1 MKNYEVSARIFP
13 IGFIPYFWSSEYLY
27 FMLVYLNDKF
37 TEWEKASLHIS
48 DLAIQ
53 RGYGIFD
60 FFRVRD
66 NVPLFVEDHLDRF
79 IRSANIMHLTAPY
92 SKEKLQAILR
102 DLLKENNMPH
112 SGIRMILTGG
122 YSPDAY
128 QPVTPNFIIMQSP
141 LMIPDTTTPK
151 SISII
156 THEFVRDIPEAKT
169 INYTMG
175 IWLQKKLTEQ
185 QADDVLYHTN
195 GIVTEFPRCN
205 FFIVNQDNTIITPDK
220 NALKGVTRKRIL
232 ELGAKQ
238 FQIMEGTVT
247 LDDIAQAK
255 EAFLSSSTKRIQAIE
270 KIDGKIVGDGRPG
283 KVTSSLLN
291 ILQKAE
297 SEYVANA
304 LKGEKP

>member
-1 MKNYEVSARIFP
+1 
-13 IGFIPYFWSSEYLY
+13 
-27 FMLVYLNDKF
+27 MLVYLNDRF

-66 NVPLFVEDHLDRF
+66 HVPLFIDDHLERF
-79 IRSANIMHLTAPY
+79 IRSASIMHLTVPY
-92 SKEKLQAILR
+92 SKEKLHSILL
-102 DLLKENNMPH
+102 DLIRQNNLPH

-128 QPVTPNFIIMQSP
+128 QPSAPNFIIMQSP
-141 LMIPDTTTPK
+141 LMIPDTTIPK

-169 INYTMG
+169 INYSMG
-175 IWLQKKLTEQ
+175 IWLQKKLMEK
-185 QADDVLYHTN
+185 QADDVLYQTN
-195 GIVTEFPRCN
+195 GVVTEFPRCN
-205 FFIVNQDNTIITPDK
+205 FFIVTRDNTIITPDK

-232 ELGAKQ
+232 ELGARQ
-238 FQIMEGTVT
+238 FKVKEGAIT
-247 LDDIAQAK
+247 LDDILQAK
-255 EAFLSSSTKRIQAIE
+255 EAFLSSSTKRIQAIV
-270 KIDGKIVGDGRPG
+270 KIDGQMVGDGMPG

-291 ILQKAE
+291 VLQEAE
-297 SEYVANA
+297 REYVVNV
-304 LKGEKP
+304 LSREKKID

>member
-1 MKNYEVSARIFP
+1 MY
-13 IGFIPYFWSSEYLY
+13 
-27 FMLVYLNDKF
+27 VYLNDRLV
-37 TEWEKASLHIS
+37 ESEKAVLHIS

-66 NVPLFVEDHLDRF
+66 HVPLFVEDHLDRF

-92 SKEKLQAILR
+92 SAEKLNAILE
-102 DLLKENNMPH
+102 DLLKKNNIPH

-141 LMIPDTTTPK
+141 LMIPETTTPK

-185 QADDVLYHTN
+185 HADDVLYHTN
-195 GIVTEFPRCN
+195 DVVTEFPRCN
-205 FFIVNQDNTIITPDK
+205 FFIVTQDNTIITPDK
-220 NALKGVTRKRIL
+220 NALKGVTRKRLL

-238 FQIMEGTVT
+238 FKIREGTVT
-247 LDDIAQAK
+247 LNDIHQAK
-255 EAFLSSSTKRIQAIE
+255 EAFLTSSTKRIQAIV
-270 KIDGKIVGDGRPG
+270 KIDGRIVGDGMPG
-283 KVTSSLLN
+283 KVTSSLLT
-291 ILQKAE
+291 ILQQAE
-297 SEYVANA
+297 SEYVENVMRR
-304 LKGEKP
+304 KKN

>member
-1 MKNYEVSARIFP
+1 M
-13 IGFIPYFWSSEYLY
+13 W
-27 FMLVYLNDKF
+27 VYLNDQF
-37 TEWEKASLHIS
+37 IESEKASLHIS

-66 NVPLFVEDHLDRF
+66 NVPLFLEDHLDRF

-92 SKEKLQAILR
+92 SKEKLHSILR
-102 DLLKENNMPH
+102 DLLKKNNIPN

-185 QADDVLYHTN
+185 LADDVLYHTN
-195 GIVTEFPRCN
+195 GVVTEFPRCN
-205 FFIVNQDNTIITPDK
+205 FFIVSQDNTIITPGK
-220 NALKGVTRKRIL
+220 NALQGVTRKRLL

-238 FQIMEGTVT
+238 FKMKEGQVT
-247 LDDIAQAK
+247 LDEIHLAK
-255 EAFLSSSTKRIQAIE
+255 EAFLTSSTKRIQAIV
-270 KIDGKIVGDGRPG
+270 KINGRIIGNGMPG
-283 KVTSSLLN
+283 KVTGRLLN

-297 SEYVANA
+297 NEYVENV
-304 LKGEKP
+304 LRDKIFK